1 LHTPLLY
8 SGDIVTDRD
17 KWRQAVVAV
26 TSEYAALV
34 PSLRER
40 LRLLCESIITAKRC
54 VHAVTEAVSP
64 AAICAA
70 CGGAC
75 CASGKYHFTVVDL
88 LVFLDG
94 GHPLFEPQFGRGLCP
109 YLGERSCLMEPGYRP
124 FNCLTFNCEL
134 VEALLAPSAVE
145 RFYAGER
152 ELRRLY
158 AGVEELF
165 GNRFMHGLLMNYERG
180 LLTGMT
186 TPLLTACC
194 GASNH

>member
-1 LHTPLLY
+1 
-8 SGDIVTDRD
+8 VTDRD
-17 KWRQAVVAV
+17 KWRQAVAAV
-26 TSEYAALV
+26 TSEFEALV

-40 LRLLCESIITAKRC
+40 LRQLCESIMAAKSG

-64 AAICAA
+64 ATICAA

-75 CASGKYHFTVVDL
+75 CASGKYHFTAVDL
-88 LVFLDG
+88 LVYLDS
-94 GHPLFEPQFGRGLCP
+94 GHPLFEPSFGRGLCP
-109 YLGERSCLMEPGYRP
+109 YLGERSCLMEPDYRP

-134 VEALLAPSAVE
+134 VEALLAPNEVE

-158 AGVEELF
+158 ARVEELF

-180 LLTGMT
+180 LMADKAS
-186 TPLLTACC
+186 PLLQ
-194 GASNH
+194 G

>member
-1 LHTPLLY
+1 M
-8 SGDIVTDRD
+8 TDRD
-17 KWRQAVVAV
+17 MWRQAVAAV
-26 TSEYAALV
+26 TSEYAALA
-34 PSLRER
+34 PELRER
-40 LRLLCESIITAKRC
+40 LRPFCESIMAAKRR

-75 CASGKYHFTVVDL
+75 CANGKYHFTVVDL
-88 LVFLDG
+88 LVLLSNG
-94 GHPLFEPQFGRGLCP
+94 QPLFEPRFGRCLCP
-109 YLGERSCLMEPGYRP
+109 YLGERSCLMEPDYRP

-134 VEALLAPSAVE
+134 VEALLSPGEVD

-165 GNRFMHGLLMNYERG
+165 GNRFMQGLLINYERG
-180 LLTGMT
+180 LLAGMT
-186 TPLLTACC
+186 TPLLTACLWS
-194 GASNH
+194 A

>member
-1 LHTPLLY
+1 MTE
-8 SGDIVTDRD
+8 REM
-17 KWRQAVVAV
+17 WRQAVAAV
-26 TSEYAALV
+26 SSEYAALA

-40 LRLLCESIITAKRC
+40 LQPLCESIKAAKRW

-75 CASGKYHFTVVDL
+75 CAKGKYHFTVVDL
-88 LVFLDG
+88 LVFLNNG
-94 GHPLFEPQFGRGLCP
+94 QPLFEPCFGRGLCP
-109 YLGERSCLMEPGYRP
+109 YLGERSCLMEPDYRP

-134 VEALLAPSAVE
+134 VEARLAPREVE
-145 RFYAGER
+145 CFYSGEM

-180 LLTGMT
+180 LLTGRT
-186 TPLLTACC
+186 TPMLK
-194 GASNH
+194 GVNH

>member
-1 LHTPLLY
+1 MHTPLLY
-8 SGDIVTDRD
+8 SGDTVTDRD
-17 KWRQAVVAV
+17 KWRQAVAAV

-40 LRLLCESIITAKRC
+40 LQTLCESILTTKSG

-64 AAICAA
+64 AAICAG

-88 LVFLDG
+88 LVFLSSG
-94 GHPLFEPQFGRGLCP
+94 QPLFEPHFGRGLCP
-109 YLGERSCLMEPGYRP
+109 YLGERSCLMAPDYRP
-124 FNCLTFNCEL
+124 FNCLTFNCEQ
-134 VEALLAPSAVE
+134 VEALLAPSEVAC
-145 RFYAGER
+145 FYAGER

-180 LLTGMT
+180 LLIGMT
-186 TPLLTACC
+186 TPLLQ
-194 GASNH
+194 GE